1 MTNFQRETAH
11 NTIIDHKLATESIPA
26 RTLWLGSAVSETGDD
41 QLKDRFLTL
50 GIQNSPENDQAYIL
64 WELERR
70 KEGRAENAVNDD
82 VLMSRAILHHIGERE
97 FIVAG
102 FDQIEFAYTTDR
114 RLVNICLDLTEASA
128 ILNYRQREHSEDNG
142 VITVHP
148 LPEDLDAALQFS
160 MFNLTDKGADGRLT
174 KAERAMDDAIQTNIQ
189 DKTERE
195 FTEAAIVELYGKSLT
210 RVRAL
215 LYGRDGS
222 PNNISGGLLE
232 KAPWYSLDTEPDTH
246 RNVIRVK
253 KHTRCNFDQFARV
266 STTYPTPQPSLH
278 PCAST

>member
-1 MTNFQRETAH
+1 
-11 NTIIDHKLATESIPA
+11 
-26 RTLWLGSAVSETGDD
+26 
-41 QLKDRFLTL
+41 
-50 GIQNSPENDQAYIL
+50 
-64 WELERR
+64 
-70 KEGRAENAVNDD
+70 
-82 VLMSRAILHHIGERE
+82 
-97 FIVAG
+97 
-102 FDQIEFAYTTDR
+102 
-114 RLVNICLDLTEASA
+114 
-128 ILNYRQREHSEDNG
+128 
-142 VITVHP
+142 
-148 LPEDLDAALQFS
+148 
-160 MFNLTDKGADGRLT
+160 LT